1 MLVILLMSYKRR
13 KNMAKKL
20 NVRVKDRERIEE
32 RVKEAV
38 RKHFLKQ
45 VESDKLVINKLRDLN
60 LRKEKIKQQREKLY
74 ELDAAIDNDVEEFA
88 NWLKSC
94 DHYGEGF
101 SVEGFRYSSDN
112 KIHIAWHNYELWS
125 LVHDTTMF
133 NAEDNPAVTSLGM
146 LEEIVLQDVIEKLS

>member
-1 MLVILLMSYKRR
+1 
-13 KNMAKKL
+13 MAKKL

-38 RKHFLKQ
+38 RKHKLNL
-45 VESDKLVINKLRDLN
+45 VESDNLVINKLRSLN
-60 LRKEKIKQQREKLY
+60 LRKEKVKQIREKAY
-74 ELDAAIDNDVEEFA
+74 ELESAIENDAKEFED
-88 NWLKSC
+88 WLQSC
-94 DHYGEGF
+94 DHYGDDY
-101 SVEGFRYSSDN
+101 SVQSNRYSDKD
-112 KIHIAWHNYELWS
+112 KIHVAWNNYKLWS

>member
-1 MLVILLMSYKRR
+1 
-13 KNMAKKL
+13 MAKKL
-20 NVRVKDRERIEE
+20 NVRIKDRERIED

-45 VESDKLVINKLRDLN
+45 IESDKLVINKLRDLN
-60 LRKEKIKQQREKLY
+60 LRKEKIKQERDKLY
-74 ELDAAIDNDVEEFA
+74 ELEQRIDNDAEEFA
-88 NWLKSC
+88 DWLKSC

-101 SVEGFRYSSDN
+101 SVEGRGRYSSDN
-112 KIHIAWHNYELWS
+112 KIHVAWNNYKLWS
-125 LVHDTTMF
+125 LVHDSTMF

>member
-1 MLVILLMSYKRR
+1 
-13 KNMAKKL
+13 MAKKF

-60 LRKEKIKQQREKLY
+60 LRKEKIKQQRDKLY
-74 ELDAAIDNDVEEFA
+74 ELDAAIDNDAEEFA
-88 NWLKSC
+88 DWLKSC
-94 DHYGEGF
+94 KHYGDDYSLEGYK
-101 SVEGFRYSSDN
+101 YSGG
-112 KIHIAWHNYELWS
+112 KINVVWHNYELWS

-146 LEEIVLQDVIEKLS
+146 LEEIVLQDVIKKLS

>member
-1 MLVILLMSYKRR
+1 
-13 KNMAKKL
+13 MAKKL
-20 NVRVKDRERIEE
+20 NVRVKDRERIET

-60 LRKEKIKQQREKLY
+60 LRKEKIKQQRDKLY
-74 ELDAAIDNDVEEFA
+74 ELDAAIDNDAEEFA
-88 NWLKSC
+88 DWLKSC
-94 DHYGEGF
+94 EHYGDN
-101 SVEGFRYSSDN
+101 YSLDGYKYSGS
-112 KIHIAWHNYELWS
+112 KINIVWHNYELWS

-146 LEEIVLQDVIEKLS
+146 LEEIVLQDVIKKLS

>member
-1 MLVILLMSYKRR
+1 
-13 KNMAKKL
+13 MAKKL

-38 RKHFLKQ
+38 RKHKLNL
-45 VESDKLVINKLRDLN
+45 VESDNLVINKLRSLN
-60 LRKEKIKQQREKLY
+60 LRKEKVKQIREKAY
-74 ELDAAIDNDVEEFA
+74 ELESAIENDAKEFED
-88 NWLKSC
+88 WLQSC
-94 DHYGEGF
+94 DHYGDDY
-101 SVEGFRYSSDN
+101 SVQSGYSYKD
-112 KIHIAWHNYELWS
+112 KIHVAWNNYKLWS

>member
-1 MLVILLMSYKRR
+1 
-13 KNMAKKL
+13 MAKKF

-38 RKHFLKQ
+38 RQHFLKL
-45 VESDKLVINKLRDLN
+45 VESDKLVINKLRSLN
-60 LRKEKIKQQREKLY
+60 LRKDKIKEQREKLY
-74 ELDAAIDNDVEEFA
+74 ELESAIDNDAKEFA
-88 NWLKSC
+88 DWLRCC
-94 DHYGEGF
+94 DHYGDDY
-101 SVEGFRYSSDN
+101 SVESNRYSDQG
-112 KIHIAWHNYELWS
+112 KIHVAWNNYKLWS